1 MRIFRAIPL
10 MAIVMLLS
18 GLPTL
23 QAGPVIIDAFQS
35 DPVLRAL
42 LLQDQEET
50 LAKQKAAEEKLNKLI
65 DQYKAVIWAVQRAEA
80 QLQAIPQP
88 SLKTMPENQRS
99 QQ

>member
-1 MRIFRAIPL
+1 VNRTSRFQIGSPIWIGKTQTIAS
-10 MAIVMLLS
+10 AVS
-18 GLPTL
+18 LPEDT
-23 QAGPVIIDAFQS
+23 I
-35 DPVLRAL
+35 LRAL

-65 DQYKAVIWAVQRAEA
+65 DQYKALIEALQRAEA